1 MESARTPVEA
11 ELAHMLRMLSP
22 PFFEGW
28 KDEIERKAK
37 SLEADPEYAGLWDRL
52 KAEVQARGWHKSQPK
67 AEAPPS
73 APTS

>member
-1 MESARTPVEA
+1 MTPLET
-11 ELAHMLRMLSP
+11 ELQWMLHLLAP

-37 SLEADPEYAGLWDRL
+37 SLEADPEYTGLWDRL

-67 AEAPPS
+67 DEAPPS